1 MKFFWFASVMTIGL
15 LLGPTSS
22 SMAQN
27 KARPTTYHF
36 NLIADSRGPVS
47 ELADVVS
54 INKSGTVAFA
64 GKKQGVSTFGIYAGN
79 GGSPA
84 TIADL
89 GCVEAESCSLVTD
102 INDQGTVLFAKMPAG
117 ATRFS
122 LFTGDGGSIRPVS
135 GAENVDPE
143 IRSINNRGAVTFQRL
158 EPDQGVYVSRNG
170 VVIPISA
177 GPVFTSA
184 SPAINN
190 RGTVAFIN
198 VDLRPAQPAVFSV
211 VTGSGGPLTTVVDTR
226 GIIDGFGAPSISMM
240 DNGSVGFI
248 AVTDTGGVGI
258 FRGDGTALT
267 TIADTRGAF
276 SGLSVPAFNKH
287 GATAFF
293 ATVRNAGPGPSGIF
307 TGPDPIADKVIGIGD
322 QLFGSVVT
330 RLVVSRNSLND
341 HGEIAF
347 FARLADGRDVIV
359 RACPAANSVN
369 DKELRNDGAVL
380 RIPL

>member
-1 MKFFWFASVMTIGL
+1 MKFFWFASLTVIGL

-36 NLIADSRGPVS
+36 NLIADSGGPVS

-64 GKKQGVSTFGIYAGN
+64 GKKQGVSTFGIYTGN
-79 GGSPA
+79 GGATA

-89 GCVEAESCSLVTD
+89 GCVEVESCSLVTD

-135 GAENVDPE
+135 GAENVDPK

-211 VTGSGGPLTTVVDTR
+211 VTGNGGSLTTVVDTR

-248 AVTDTGGVGI
+248 AITDTGDAGI
-258 FRGDGTALT
+258 FRVDGMTLT

-276 SGLSVPAFNKH
+276 SGLGVPAFNKH

-293 ATVRNAGPGPSGIF
+293 ATVRNGGPSGIF

-359 RACPAANSVN
+359 RACPTANSAN
-369 DKELRNDGAVL
+369 GKELRNEGSAL